1 MKFLFMWV
9 VKNLELRSFL
19 MCCNTCGIDGE
30 VKYIHMELLQP
41 VTVTPNINETG
52 IHMHIACTVFYNMNV
67 PLD

>member
-1 MKFLFMWV
+1 
-9 VKNLELRSFL
+9 